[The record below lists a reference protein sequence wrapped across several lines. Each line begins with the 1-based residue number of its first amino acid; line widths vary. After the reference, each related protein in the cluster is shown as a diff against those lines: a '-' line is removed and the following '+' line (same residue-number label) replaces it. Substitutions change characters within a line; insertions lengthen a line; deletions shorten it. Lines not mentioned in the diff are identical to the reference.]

1 MTAAVPRCAALSGA
15 AMRSVPGGGTQT
27 RVDDE
32 AALGRSGLETYE
44 SHLGLETPTGDR
56 GAGICKVQH
65 VPQKP
70 LNERAPEMKTTSF
83 LRNCISLLHLCRLA
97 CRTSGTTTLCRAL
110 LGTRRGCAD

>member
-32 AALGRSGLETYE
+32 AALGRSGLET
-44 SHLGLETPTGDR
+44 PTGDR

-83 LRNCISLLHLCRLA
+83 LRKS
-97 CRTSGTTTLCRAL
+97 
-110 LGTRRGCAD
+110 